1 MGDANE
7 SDSKGTWLLRS
18 FKVNNSQKAYFEHKN
33 ALYRIGLENSTAFEG
48 ALLIQG
54 NNSAVFPLSQQF
66 FITEI
71 KVKNE
76 TITERRI
83 SYTSSVVGWKKTNF
97 NYLNEIVQTG
107 SYPSNAVFSYYSIE

>member
-18 FKVNNSQKAYFEHKN
+18 FKVNNSQIAYFEHKN

-48 ALLIQG
+48 ALLIQA